1 MENPYTDPG
10 VGGVTGRPQ
19 DIGKFK
25 VPSLRNIALTGPY
38 MHDGRFDTLEEV
50 VEFYNSQ
57 IVDHPNL
64 APQLRDGRPP
74 RPGQPPQPTG
84 PIRLNLS
91 PAERN
96 APVAYLHTLTD
107 PNLATDPKFSDP
119 FDYGD

>member
-1 MENPYTDPG
+1 M
-10 VGGVTGRPQ
+10 GGVTGRPQ

-96 APVAYLHTLTD
+96 ALVAYLHTLTD